1 MRHFTIAAVGVATMF
16 FSLISF
22 NCTSNNGTTNPP
34 TTVTPITD
42 NLFPLVAGNSFEYSG
57 YLVDTNSVKTPAP
70 ENPAGVFSATWTLF
84 YDGGNIWYF
93 QDSTTVNGA
102 TTGKKLYIRK
112 DSATGDFAF
121 LQTLGPFYRA
131 IHATYTDTAL
141 WVTVARP
148 SLGMNNTWL
157 AFDTT
162 VNGEVNG
169 ISAAIHFQIFG
180 VIEAREIITD
190 SSSSHTQYNTYR
202 IRTYR
207 TISVGPISISTTS
220 AYLWLA
226 ADIGPVQVDIAGDPE
241 NYGVFCVLKNK
252 NF

>member
-1 MRHFTIAAVGVATMF
+1 MRHFSIATVGIVTMF

-22 NCTSNNGTTNPP
+22 NCKSDSGTTNPP

-42 NLFPLVAGNSFEYSG
+42 NLFPLVEGNSFEYAG
-57 YLVDTNSVKTPAP
+57 YLVDTNSVKTSVPGI
-70 ENPAGVFSATWTLF
+70 PAGAFRSTWTLVPVS
-84 YDGGNIWYF
+84 GNTWYI
-93 QDSTTVNGA
+93 QDSITVDTTTKV
-102 TTGKKLYIRK
+102 KHLFLRK
-112 DSATGDFAF
+112 DSTTGDFAF
-121 LQTLGPFYRA
+121 LQTLGPFYRT
-131 IHATYTDTAL
+131 IHAAYTDTAL

-148 SLGMNNTWL
+148 SFGMNNTWL

-162 VNGEVNG
+162 VNGQVNG

-180 VIEAREIITD
+180 IIEAREIITD

>member
-1 MRHFTIAAVGVATMF
+1 MRQFSIAAVGIALLF
-16 FSLISF
+16 LSLISF
-22 NCTSNNGTTNPP
+22 NCKSDNGTTNPP
-34 TTVTPITD
+34 ATVTPITD
-42 NLFPLVAGNSFEYSG
+42 NLFPLVEGNSFDYTG

-70 ENPAGVFSATWTLF
+70 ENPAGVFSATWTLHF
-84 YDGGNIWYF
+84 DGGNIWHF
-93 QDSTTVNGA
+93 QDTTMVNGD
-102 TTGKKLYIRK
+102 TTIKKLYIRK

-131 IHATYTDTAL
+131 VHITPIDTAL

-162 VNGEVNG
+162 VNGQVNG
-169 ISAAIHFQIFG
+169 VSAAIHFQIFG
-180 VIEAREIITD
+180 IIEAREIITD

-226 ADIGPVQVDIAGDPE
+226 AGIGPVQVDIAGDPE